1 MEVSEQWLKAK
12 HNAAREEAALDLSI
26 KVVRRF
32 ERNGLWR
39 DYGYEATP
47 LTQDAEDA
55 DDEEKENTKFAVET
69 STLELSLDS
78 VGYVAMNL
86 SSDG

>member
-47 LTQDAEDA
+47 LTQEAED
-55 DDEEKENTKFAVET
+55 NVGTFIR
-69 STLELSLDS
+69 LCWLCGHEL
-78 VGYVAMNL
+78 VQ
-86 SSDG
+86 